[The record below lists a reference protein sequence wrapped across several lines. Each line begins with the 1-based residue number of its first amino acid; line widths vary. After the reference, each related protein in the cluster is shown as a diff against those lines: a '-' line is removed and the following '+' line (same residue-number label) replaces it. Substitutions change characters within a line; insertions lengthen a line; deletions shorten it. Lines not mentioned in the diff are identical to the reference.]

1 MTRLLETL
9 RLGQVI
15 SAMGLLLLSF
25 SFLLLVF
32 CL

>member
-1 MTRLLETL
+1 MTRFLETL

-15 SAMGLLLLSF
+15 SAMALLLLGF
-25 SFLLLVF
+25 SFLRLVF